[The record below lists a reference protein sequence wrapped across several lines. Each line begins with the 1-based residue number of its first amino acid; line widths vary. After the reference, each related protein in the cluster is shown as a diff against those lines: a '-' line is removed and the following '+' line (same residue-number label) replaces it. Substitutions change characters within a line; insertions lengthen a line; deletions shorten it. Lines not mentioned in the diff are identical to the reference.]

1 MGRYFLKVA
10 EARMSKGRIFEFWGT
25 DLRRLETWDQKQ
37 REAAWQKRYEIS
49 LAEKRTKE
57 LKRTR
62 KPASLAKGIADYRKK
77 RGLSRTDF
85 ADELGVTRRSLY
97 NYETGATPVPGD
109 IVEKIVTR
117 GDVELSD
124 IFGLRPEA
132 PHRRC
137 RLDDARLA
145 ISLFAACLKAYRSA
159 PVDKVITHVLLKV
172 ADWPLSVRRTDHSIK
187 RVAQRLTDDLADE
200 EMAEELDKEL
210 KNPSYESL
218 ILAGDSDEA
227 LAESVEQQFQL
238 LQQSYATGDD
248 EQFDQALT
256 RVTEVRRMK
265 ANGVL
270 DMIRER
276 MAEPDP

>member
-1 MGRYFLKVA
+1 MGIYFLIILGT
-10 EARMSKGRIFEFWGT
+10 EMFNGRGFNFGN
-25 DLRRLETWDQKQ
+25 DGSLRRLETWDQKQ

-97 NYETGATPVPGD
+97 NYETGVTPVPGD

-124 IFGLRPEA
+124 IFGLRPEV

-159 PVDKVITHVLLKV
+159 PVDKVVAHVVLKV
-172 ADWPLSVRRTDHSIK
+172 VEWPLSVRRTDHSIK

-200 EMAEELDKEL
+200 EAAEELDREL
-210 KNPSYESL
+210 KDPHYRSPM
-218 ILAGDSDEA
+218 LAGDNVEA

-248 EQFDQALT
+248 EQFNQALT

-270 DMIRER
+270 DMI
-276 MAEPDP
+276 

>member
-1 MGRYFLKVA
+1 MGIYFLIILGT
-10 EARMSKGRIFEFWGT
+10 EMFNGRGFNFGN
-25 DLRRLETWDQKQ
+25 DGSLRRLETWDQKQ

-159 PVDKVITHVLLKV
+159 PVDKVVAHVVLKV
-172 ADWPLSVRRTDHSIK
+172 VEWPLSVRRTDHSIK

-200 EMAEELDKEL
+200 EAAEELDREL
-210 KNPSYESL
+210 KDPHYRSPM
-218 ILAGDSDEA
+218 LAGDNVEA

-248 EQFDQALT
+248 EQFNQALT

-270 DMIRER
+270 DMI
-276 MAEPDP
+276 

>member
-1 MGRYFLKVA
+1 
-10 EARMSKGRIFEFWGT
+10 MSKGRIFEFGGS

-37 REAAWQKRYEIS
+37 REAAWQRRYEIT
-49 LAEKRTKE
+49 LAEKRAKE
-57 LKRTR
+57 LKRIR

-97 NYETGATPVPGD
+97 NYETGVTPVPGD

-124 IFGLRPEA
+124 IFGLPPEA
-132 PHRRC
+132 PHKRY

-145 ISLFAACLKAYRSA
+145 ITLFAACLKAYRSA
-159 PVDKVITHVLLKV
+159 PVDKVVAHVVLKV

-210 KNPSYESL
+210 KNPSYQSP

-227 LAESVEQQFQL
+227 LANSVEQQFKL

-276 MAEPDP
+276 MAETDP